1 MNKIFNRFLNKG
13 YILLVFDTD
22 KEVQNIFQLFNE
34 NEVKIMSFS
43 RGDFLTSDKYIKI
56 VFCNSKENTGKEIDL
71 INQLFHSKC
80 ISKNTEIIHLEDIF
94 NLKKWYK

>member
-94 NLKKWYK
+94 NLKK